1 LPIVLLR
8 RVIRRIPSLK
18 LALLLILRLIPCHR
32 LLTVLLRL
40 LQLLLVLHVLLLQ
53 SSVVLAHPLH
63 LRLESLF

>member
-1 LPIVLLR
+1 MPIVLLR

-40 LQLLLVLHVLLLQ
+40 LQLLLVLHVLLL
-53 SSVVLAHPLH
+53 
-63 LRLESLF
+63 

>member
-1 LPIVLLR
+1 MPIVLLR